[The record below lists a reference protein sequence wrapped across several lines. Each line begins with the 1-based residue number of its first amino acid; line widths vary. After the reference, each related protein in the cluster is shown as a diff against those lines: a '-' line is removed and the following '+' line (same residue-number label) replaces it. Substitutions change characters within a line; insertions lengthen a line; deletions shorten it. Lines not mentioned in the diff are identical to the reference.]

1 MKEWINEYL
10 CEQYVHKQQAT
21 VPLWPQ
27 QAPGC
32 QWRRSNWIPSSGSQV
47 SLLQKWQWGHLRVGG
62 GCGGGGSGAKQGTE
76 RVGRAGSK
84 GRLSHKANNN
94 YVECFLH
101 SDQIILITPGVKINM
116 LPSQICNYAYLIAI
130 VIKCTLFD
138 RTPTRG
144 RTHIPAHI
152 LVNELKALWQNEVW
166 SPHPNCLLC
175 ANKMHHL
182 LTLYK
187 IKGHLS
193 HRGNETCC
201 FSMSDSFCHIIKN
214 QSMDLL
220 FSLWRYILLFYIK
233 IKFTD

>member
-1 MKEWINEYL
+1 MPMTAIQLNS
-10 CEQYVHKQQAT
+10 QQWVTGVTFAK
-21 VPLWPQ
+21 VAMGPLEGW
-27 QAPGC
+27 
-32 QWRRSNWIPSSGSQV
+32 
-47 SLLQKWQWGHLRVGG
+47 WGVRE
-62 GCGGGGSGAKQGTE
+62 GGGSGAKQGTE

-152 LVNELKALWQNEVW
+152 LVNELKALWQNEV
-166 SPHPNCLLC
+166 
-175 ANKMHHL
+175 
-182 LTLYK
+182 
-187 IKGHLS
+187 
-193 HRGNETCC
+193 
-201 FSMSDSFCHIIKN
+201 
-214 QSMDLL
+214 
-220 FSLWRYILLFYIK
+220 
-233 IKFTD
+233 